1 MVIRVIRLVNSLII
15 PRVMRREVLTWMY
28 NVKLSRKL
36 FRISRNPWYH
46 INNFSKIFMT
56 PFEDSTE
63 EKTKKDDSK
72 LAEIKRVKRKIIN
85 TNCLILISVTLTH
98 DAFEP

>member
-46 INNFSKIFMT
+46 INNFSKILLT
-56 PFEDSTE
+56 PFEDSKD
-63 EKTKKDDSK
+63 EKTKKKKKRMQNWRKSRELREK
-72 LAEIKRVKRKIIN
+72 LSIQIV
-85 TNCLILISVTLTH
+85 
-98 DAFEP
+98 